1 MSIYSNLQGEL
12 TYARRSKNKP
22 LLELLQYII
31 GEVGREAKINTSDT
45 NLVLVVNRVAKK
57 LNEAHTLAPTEKS
70 EYEVAEVAR
79 LIKDYLPHVMSTE
92 ELMVAIDKVI
102 ETGASNIGSVMGL
115 LRKTGYGFDAQL
127 AAVTIKQKLA

>member
-79 LIKDYLPHVMSTE
+79 LIKDYLPHVMSE
-92 ELMVAIDKVI
+92 QELMVAIDKAI

>member
-31 GEVGREAKINTSDT
+31 GEVGREATINTSDS

-79 LIKDYLPHVMSTE
+79 LIKDYLPHVMSTQ
-92 ELMVAIDKVI
+92 ELMVAIDKAI

>member
-31 GEVGREAKINTSDT
+31 GEVGREATINTSDS

-79 LIKDYLPHVMSTE
+79 LIKDYLPHVMSTQ
-92 ELMVAIDKVI
+92 ELMVAIDKAI
-102 ETGASNIGSVMGL
+102 ETGATNIGSVMGL